1 VYAVLAEATTAVW
14 DPDELML
21 SMQEEPPALIATD
34 CH

>member
-21 SMQEEPPALIATD
+21 SMQVR
-34 CH
+34 